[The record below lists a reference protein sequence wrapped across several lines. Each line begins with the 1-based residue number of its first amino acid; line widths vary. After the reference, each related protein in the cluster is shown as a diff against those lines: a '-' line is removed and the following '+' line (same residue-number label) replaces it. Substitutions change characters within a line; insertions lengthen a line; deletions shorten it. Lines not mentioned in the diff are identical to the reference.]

1 MGSERGLPWPGQ
13 QTARLHPPHRGLA
26 PTRWG
31 PQGWRGP
38 AQSPSSTGRQA
49 QAEVS
54 TTCPLLG
61 SRGSHPILG
70 SQRLAGHRLHS
81 PQEHAQ
87 GAGHLSAERWAE
99 PLGSGACWAGRAG
112 LWEFPGSGR
121 RRRGR
126 GAGCWWGAEPH
137 PGPLRSGP
145 STRLPAWTGYFLL
158 PCSLKSRGSL
168 SRPIPGGPRLI
179 PPSPLPQPPLSEA
192 PGVYGWPTGLV
203 HLDSLAL
210 SPGRD
215 RWAPG
220 SSTCRTPLQ
229 PPPGLPT
236 TFRGPGWA
244 YPSLLHPHTCA
255 PAVHVLCVYSRH
267 LQAHVRG
274 QGRWGHTVQYRHCDC
289 PALLW
294 LCWPRSLPGR
304 TWLGFLGPAR
314 RAGWLQ
320 LPPAESQ
327 PRLLGGTGRCPS
339 ACCWPSLRRQS
350 RAQGLVLQGQG
361 APQQPFPTLLRCRGS
376 RGCREWTARSDLPGC
391 GSRGP
396 ASLQDRP
403 APGRQ
408 PHAPASGGPQPCLES
423 AGGRQ
428 GRRWLQAGQALA
440 PSSEQREPAVG
451 TRSAGGP
458 LGPQSQEPS
467 QLLLPPL
474 TWPLPP
480 SRLWGRRPALP
491 SGFLS
496 WQPQIG
502 CAWWPDPQDHTTHP
516 LSRLPHHLPLVSA
529 QTHWH
534 PKAGAARAPRGRG
547 HGSEATCA
555 HTPWGAV

>member
-26 PTRWG
+26 PTGWG

-54 TTCPLLG
+54 TACPLLG

-70 SQRLAGHRLHS
+70 SQRLAGHRVHS

-87 GAGHLSAERWAE
+87 GAGHLPAERWAE

-158 PCSLKSRGSL
+158 PCSLESRGSL

-220 SSTCRTPLQ
+220 SSTCRTPPR

-267 LQAHVRG
+267 LQAHVQG
-274 QGRWGHTVQYRHCDC
+274 QGRWGHTVQHRHCDC

-327 PRLLGGTGRCPS
+327 PRLLACSEELAGVPVPAAGPPCAGKAERKAWCSKARVHPS
-339 ACCWPSLRRQS
+339 S
-350 RAQGLVLQGQG
+350 
-361 APQQPFPTLLRCRGS
+361 PFPPSSGVGAAGAAES
-376 RGCREWTARSDLPGC
+376 GLPGQTC
-391 GSRGP
+391 LAAGPGALPVSRTAQPRGGSLTPLPQAVPSCALSRR
-396 ASLQDRP
+396 A
-403 APGRQ
+403 AGR
-408 PHAPASGGPQPCLES
+408 
-423 AGGRQ
+423 AGVGSRQ
-428 GRRWLQAGQALA
+428 GRRWLRAASSGSQPWEPGPQADPWDRRARSL
-440 PSSEQREPAVG
+440 PSSSCPHSPGPSHPAG
-451 TRSAGGP
+451 SGGGGQP
-458 LGPQSQEPS
+458 CPQAFSP
-467 QLLLPPL
+467 
-474 TWPLPP
+474 
-480 SRLWGRRPALP
+480 
-491 SGFLS
+491 
-496 WQPQIG
+496 
-502 CAWWPDPQDHTTHP
+502 
-516 LSRLPHHLPLVSA
+516 
-529 QTHWH
+529 
-534 PKAGAARAPRGRG
+534 
-547 HGSEATCA
+547 GSLR
-555 HTPWGAV
+555 